1 MNNDLNKA
9 LKKYFKEIKKK
20 LNCKSYLK
28 QGFIA
33 QFKETL
39 NEYLDSHADK
49 ELTMETIYKRFGTP
63 DVIAKSFDD
72 IEDLSALREK
82 SKKYLVSQ
90 IISCIIIVVM
100 CVVIIFLLV
109 IISDL
114 FANSDHYATINK
126 NL

>member
-1 MNNDLNKA
+1 MNNELDKE
-9 LKKYFKEIKKK
+9 LKKYFKEIKKN

-33 QFKETL
+33 QFKESL
-39 NEYLDSHADK
+39 NEYIEIHDDK
-49 ELTMETIYKRFGTP
+49 KLTIDDIYKCFGTP

-72 IEDLSALREK
+72 IEDLTKLREK

-90 IISCIIIVVM
+90 IISCIIIVIM

-114 FANSDHYATINK
+114 FANGDHYATINK

>member
-1 MNNDLNKA
+1 MNNDFNKE

-33 QFKETL
+33 QFKESL
-39 NEYLDSHADK
+39 NEYIESHTEE
-49 ELTMETIYKRFGTP
+49 ELTMEIIYKRFGTP

-72 IEDLSALREK
+72 IEDLSDLREK
-82 SKKYLVSQ
+82 SKKYLIAQ
-90 IISCIIIVVM
+90 IISFIIIVIM
-100 CVVIIFLLV
+100 AIVIAFLLV
-109 IISDL
+109 IVIRM
-114 FANSDHYATINK
+114 FANGEAYTIVDK